1 MIAQLV
7 LAVDTVMRLEIPMQ
21 MATGSVAAGVLGQA
35 SRCAKGALSRG
46 DKVDYPPLRTWSVP
60 EGLGACA
67 GRDAGGAVCADA
79 GLCRAMTSS
88 MFYVFSGVF
97 EQIFALQGIAAVCY
111 YLHGKG
117 RGAWRRVMVFVLG
130 YFVAIR
136 AGRDFDR
143 HCGSDARRR
152 PSPRENGGGNDRTRL
167 TRARHDDTIRFR
179 EDKAMKVILLK
190 DIKGTGKKDQ
200 IIEASDGFARNFLF
214 PKGLAREASATN
226 LNAIENAKAAQK
238 HREDVERAKAEET
251 RKALSGKAIKI
262 VARGAE
268 GGRLYGSV
276 TAQEI
281 ADELFKQYGVKVEK
295 RRIDV
300 ANIRNAG
307 DFTVSV
313 WLYAGITAEMTAK
326 VEVG

>member
-1 MIAQLV
+1 
-7 LAVDTVMRLEIPMQ
+7 
-21 MATGSVAAGVLGQA
+21 
-35 SRCAKGALSRG
+35 
-46 DKVDYPPLRTWSVP
+46 
-60 EGLGACA
+60 
-67 GRDAGGAVCADA
+67 
-79 GLCRAMTSS
+79 
-88 MFYVFSGVF
+88 
-97 EQIFALQGIAAVCY
+97 
-111 YLHGKG
+111 
-117 RGAWRRVMVFVLG
+117 
-130 YFVAIR
+130 
-136 AGRDFDR
+136 
-143 HCGSDARRR
+143 
-152 PSPRENGGGNDRTRL
+152 
-167 TRARHDDTIRFR
+167 
-179 EDKAMKVILLK
+179 MKVILLK

-251 RKALSGKAIKI
+251 RKALAGKAIKI
-262 VARGAE
+262 VACGAE
-268 GGRLYGSV
+268 GGKLYGSV

-326 VEVG
+326 VEIG

>member
-1 MIAQLV
+1 
-7 LAVDTVMRLEIPMQ
+7 
-21 MATGSVAAGVLGQA
+21 
-35 SRCAKGALSRG
+35 
-46 DKVDYPPLRTWSVP
+46 
-60 EGLGACA
+60 
-67 GRDAGGAVCADA
+67 
-79 GLCRAMTSS
+79 
-88 MFYVFSGVF
+88 
-97 EQIFALQGIAAVCY
+97 
-111 YLHGKG
+111 
-117 RGAWRRVMVFVLG
+117 
-130 YFVAIR
+130 
-136 AGRDFDR
+136 
-143 HCGSDARRR
+143 
-152 PSPRENGGGNDRTRL
+152 
-167 TRARHDDTIRFR
+167 
-179 EDKAMKVILLK
+179 MKVILLK

-238 HREDVERAKAEET
+238 HREDVEHAKAEET
-251 RKALSGKAIKI
+251 RKALAGKTIKI

-268 GGRLYGSV
+268 GGKLYGSV

-326 VEVG
+326 VEIG

>member
-1 MIAQLV
+1 
-7 LAVDTVMRLEIPMQ
+7 
-21 MATGSVAAGVLGQA
+21 
-35 SRCAKGALSRG
+35 
-46 DKVDYPPLRTWSVP
+46 
-60 EGLGACA
+60 
-67 GRDAGGAVCADA
+67 
-79 GLCRAMTSS
+79 
-88 MFYVFSGVF
+88 
-97 EQIFALQGIAAVCY
+97 
-111 YLHGKG
+111 
-117 RGAWRRVMVFVLG
+117 
-130 YFVAIR
+130 
-136 AGRDFDR
+136 
-143 HCGSDARRR
+143 
-152 PSPRENGGGNDRTRL
+152 
-167 TRARHDDTIRFR
+167 
-179 EDKAMKVILLK
+179 MKVILLK
-190 DIKGTGKKDQ
+190 DIKGPGKKDQ

>member
-1 MIAQLV
+1 
-7 LAVDTVMRLEIPMQ
+7 
-21 MATGSVAAGVLGQA
+21 
-35 SRCAKGALSRG
+35 
-46 DKVDYPPLRTWSVP
+46 
-60 EGLGACA
+60 
-67 GRDAGGAVCADA
+67 
-79 GLCRAMTSS
+79 
-88 MFYVFSGVF
+88 
-97 EQIFALQGIAAVCY
+97 
-111 YLHGKG
+111 
-117 RGAWRRVMVFVLG
+117 
-130 YFVAIR
+130 
-136 AGRDFDR
+136 
-143 HCGSDARRR
+143 
-152 PSPRENGGGNDRTRL
+152 
-167 TRARHDDTIRFR
+167 
-179 EDKAMKVILLK
+179 MKVILLK

-200 IIEASDGFARNFLF
+200 IIEASDGFARNFLV

>member
-1 MIAQLV
+1 
-7 LAVDTVMRLEIPMQ
+7 
-21 MATGSVAAGVLGQA
+21 
-35 SRCAKGALSRG
+35 
-46 DKVDYPPLRTWSVP
+46 
-60 EGLGACA
+60 
-67 GRDAGGAVCADA
+67 
-79 GLCRAMTSS
+79 
-88 MFYVFSGVF
+88 
-97 EQIFALQGIAAVCY
+97 
-111 YLHGKG
+111 
-117 RGAWRRVMVFVLG
+117 
-130 YFVAIR
+130 
-136 AGRDFDR
+136 
-143 HCGSDARRR
+143 
-152 PSPRENGGGNDRTRL
+152 
-167 TRARHDDTIRFR
+167 
-179 EDKAMKVILLK
+179 MKVILLK

-226 LNAIENAKAAQK
+226 MNAIENAKAAQK

>member
-1 MIAQLV
+1 
-7 LAVDTVMRLEIPMQ
+7 
-21 MATGSVAAGVLGQA
+21 
-35 SRCAKGALSRG
+35 
-46 DKVDYPPLRTWSVP
+46 
-60 EGLGACA
+60 
-67 GRDAGGAVCADA
+67 
-79 GLCRAMTSS
+79 
-88 MFYVFSGVF
+88 
-97 EQIFALQGIAAVCY
+97 
-111 YLHGKG
+111 
-117 RGAWRRVMVFVLG
+117 
-130 YFVAIR
+130 
-136 AGRDFDR
+136 
-143 HCGSDARRR
+143 
-152 PSPRENGGGNDRTRL
+152 
-167 TRARHDDTIRFR
+167 
-179 EDKAMKVILLK
+179 MKVILLK

-300 ANIRNAG
+300 ANIHNAG

>member
-1 MIAQLV
+1 
-7 LAVDTVMRLEIPMQ
+7 
-21 MATGSVAAGVLGQA
+21 
-35 SRCAKGALSRG
+35 
-46 DKVDYPPLRTWSVP
+46 
-60 EGLGACA
+60 
-67 GRDAGGAVCADA
+67 
-79 GLCRAMTSS
+79 
-88 MFYVFSGVF
+88 
-97 EQIFALQGIAAVCY
+97 
-111 YLHGKG
+111 
-117 RGAWRRVMVFVLG
+117 
-130 YFVAIR
+130 
-136 AGRDFDR
+136 
-143 HCGSDARRR
+143 
-152 PSPRENGGGNDRTRL
+152 
-167 TRARHDDTIRFR
+167 
-179 EDKAMKVILLK
+179 MKVILLK

-251 RKALSGKAIKI
+251 RKALAGKAIKI

-268 GGRLYGSV
+268 GGKLYGSV

-295 RRIDV
+295 CRIDV

-326 VEVG
+326 VEIG

>member
-1 MIAQLV
+1 
-7 LAVDTVMRLEIPMQ
+7 
-21 MATGSVAAGVLGQA
+21 
-35 SRCAKGALSRG
+35 
-46 DKVDYPPLRTWSVP
+46 
-60 EGLGACA
+60 
-67 GRDAGGAVCADA
+67 
-79 GLCRAMTSS
+79 
-88 MFYVFSGVF
+88 
-97 EQIFALQGIAAVCY
+97 
-111 YLHGKG
+111 
-117 RGAWRRVMVFVLG
+117 
-130 YFVAIR
+130 
-136 AGRDFDR
+136 
-143 HCGSDARRR
+143 
-152 PSPRENGGGNDRTRL
+152 
-167 TRARHDDTIRFR
+167 
-179 EDKAMKVILLK
+179 MKVILLK

-262 VARGAE
+262 VARGVE

>member
-1 MIAQLV
+1 
-7 LAVDTVMRLEIPMQ
+7 
-21 MATGSVAAGVLGQA
+21 
-35 SRCAKGALSRG
+35 
-46 DKVDYPPLRTWSVP
+46 
-60 EGLGACA
+60 
-67 GRDAGGAVCADA
+67 
-79 GLCRAMTSS
+79 
-88 MFYVFSGVF
+88 
-97 EQIFALQGIAAVCY
+97 
-111 YLHGKG
+111 
-117 RGAWRRVMVFVLG
+117 
-130 YFVAIR
+130 
-136 AGRDFDR
+136 
-143 HCGSDARRR
+143 
-152 PSPRENGGGNDRTRL
+152 
-167 TRARHDDTIRFR
+167 
-179 EDKAMKVILLK
+179 MKVILLK

-214 PKGLAREASATN
+214 PMGLARVASATN

>member
-1 MIAQLV
+1 MNV
-7 LAVDTVMRLEIPMQ
+7 
-21 MATGSVAAGVLGQA
+21 
-35 SRCAKGALSRG
+35 
-46 DKVDYPPLRTWSVP
+46 
-60 EGLGACA
+60 
-67 GRDAGGAVCADA
+67 
-79 GLCRAMTSS
+79 
-88 MFYVFSGVF
+88 
-97 EQIFALQGIAAVCY
+97 
-111 YLHGKG
+111 
-117 RGAWRRVMVFVLG
+117 
-130 YFVAIR
+130 
-136 AGRDFDR
+136 
-143 HCGSDARRR
+143 
-152 PSPRENGGGNDRTRL
+152 
-167 TRARHDDTIRFR
+167 
-179 EDKAMKVILLK
+179 
-190 DIKGTGKKDQ
+190 
-200 IIEASDGFARNFLF
+200 SDGYARNFLF

>member
-1 MIAQLV
+1 
-7 LAVDTVMRLEIPMQ
+7 
-21 MATGSVAAGVLGQA
+21 
-35 SRCAKGALSRG
+35 
-46 DKVDYPPLRTWSVP
+46 
-60 EGLGACA
+60 
-67 GRDAGGAVCADA
+67 
-79 GLCRAMTSS
+79 
-88 MFYVFSGVF
+88 
-97 EQIFALQGIAAVCY
+97 
-111 YLHGKG
+111 
-117 RGAWRRVMVFVLG
+117 
-130 YFVAIR
+130 
-136 AGRDFDR
+136 
-143 HCGSDARRR
+143 
-152 PSPRENGGGNDRTRL
+152 
-167 TRARHDDTIRFR
+167 
-179 EDKAMKVILLK
+179 MKVILLK

-214 PKGLAREASATN
+214 PTGLAREASATN

-251 RKALSGKAIKI
+251 RKALAGKAIKI

-268 GGRLYGSV
+268 GGKLYGSV

-326 VEVG
+326 VEIG

>member
-1 MIAQLV
+1 
-7 LAVDTVMRLEIPMQ
+7 
-21 MATGSVAAGVLGQA
+21 
-35 SRCAKGALSRG
+35 
-46 DKVDYPPLRTWSVP
+46 
-60 EGLGACA
+60 
-67 GRDAGGAVCADA
+67 
-79 GLCRAMTSS
+79 
-88 MFYVFSGVF
+88 
-97 EQIFALQGIAAVCY
+97 
-111 YLHGKG
+111 
-117 RGAWRRVMVFVLG
+117 
-130 YFVAIR
+130 
-136 AGRDFDR
+136 
-143 HCGSDARRR
+143 
-152 PSPRENGGGNDRTRL
+152 
-167 TRARHDDTIRFR
+167 
-179 EDKAMKVILLK
+179 MKVILLK

-238 HREDVERAKAEET
+238 HREDVERAQGGGDPQGAG
-251 RKALSGKAIKI
+251 RKGHKI

-268 GGRLYGSV
+268 GGKLYGSV

-326 VEVG
+326 VEIG

>member
-1 MIAQLV
+1 
-7 LAVDTVMRLEIPMQ
+7 
-21 MATGSVAAGVLGQA
+21 
-35 SRCAKGALSRG
+35 
-46 DKVDYPPLRTWSVP
+46 
-60 EGLGACA
+60 
-67 GRDAGGAVCADA
+67 
-79 GLCRAMTSS
+79 
-88 MFYVFSGVF
+88 
-97 EQIFALQGIAAVCY
+97 
-111 YLHGKG
+111 
-117 RGAWRRVMVFVLG
+117 
-130 YFVAIR
+130 
-136 AGRDFDR
+136 
-143 HCGSDARRR
+143 
-152 PSPRENGGGNDRTRL
+152 
-167 TRARHDDTIRFR
+167 
-179 EDKAMKVILLK
+179 MKVILLK

-214 PKGLAREASATN
+214 PKGLAREASAMN

-251 RKALSGKAIKI
+251 RKALAGKTIKI

-268 GGRLYGSV
+268 GGKLYGSV

-326 VEVG
+326 VEIG

>member
-1 MIAQLV
+1 
-7 LAVDTVMRLEIPMQ
+7 
-21 MATGSVAAGVLGQA
+21 
-35 SRCAKGALSRG
+35 
-46 DKVDYPPLRTWSVP
+46 
-60 EGLGACA
+60 
-67 GRDAGGAVCADA
+67 
-79 GLCRAMTSS
+79 
-88 MFYVFSGVF
+88 
-97 EQIFALQGIAAVCY
+97 
-111 YLHGKG
+111 
-117 RGAWRRVMVFVLG
+117 
-130 YFVAIR
+130 
-136 AGRDFDR
+136 
-143 HCGSDARRR
+143 
-152 PSPRENGGGNDRTRL
+152 
-167 TRARHDDTIRFR
+167 
-179 EDKAMKVILLK
+179 MKVILLK
-190 DIKGTGKKDQ
+190 AIKGTGKKDQ

-251 RKALSGKAIKI
+251 RKALAGKAIKI

-268 GGRLYGSV
+268 GGKLYGSV

-326 VEVG
+326 VEIG

>member
-1 MIAQLV
+1 
-7 LAVDTVMRLEIPMQ
+7 
-21 MATGSVAAGVLGQA
+21 
-35 SRCAKGALSRG
+35 
-46 DKVDYPPLRTWSVP
+46 
-60 EGLGACA
+60 
-67 GRDAGGAVCADA
+67 
-79 GLCRAMTSS
+79 
-88 MFYVFSGVF
+88 
-97 EQIFALQGIAAVCY
+97 
-111 YLHGKG
+111 
-117 RGAWRRVMVFVLG
+117 
-130 YFVAIR
+130 
-136 AGRDFDR
+136 
-143 HCGSDARRR
+143 
-152 PSPRENGGGNDRTRL
+152 
-167 TRARHDDTIRFR
+167 
-179 EDKAMKVILLK
+179 MKVILLK

-238 HREDVERAKAEET
+238 RAKAEET

>member
-1 MIAQLV
+1 
-7 LAVDTVMRLEIPMQ
+7 
-21 MATGSVAAGVLGQA
+21 
-35 SRCAKGALSRG
+35 
-46 DKVDYPPLRTWSVP
+46 
-60 EGLGACA
+60 
-67 GRDAGGAVCADA
+67 
-79 GLCRAMTSS
+79 
-88 MFYVFSGVF
+88 
-97 EQIFALQGIAAVCY
+97 
-111 YLHGKG
+111 
-117 RGAWRRVMVFVLG
+117 
-130 YFVAIR
+130 
-136 AGRDFDR
+136 
-143 HCGSDARRR
+143 
-152 PSPRENGGGNDRTRL
+152 
-167 TRARHDDTIRFR
+167 
-179 EDKAMKVILLK
+179 MKVILLK

-214 PKGLAREASATN
+214 PKGLAREASAMN

-307 DFTVSV
+307 DFAVSV